1 MSKNAFARGTLTFN
15 LVATGIFD
23 VTLNFVWSEI
33 DVTDT
38 ESTVTESEFLGG
50 KQIINVSFSIWK
62 DAGTAD
68 LVLNRRTVVQTSGTF
83 TVGVAY
89 RLTDWITDDDFT
101 NIGAAS
107 NTDGVEFIA
116 TGTTATKYTNSSIV
130 NTMVEC
136 TLKVEDAAGNYTTYE
151 GDLILLTKDVTGS
164 IDGATQLAYT
174 GRISGALEEA
184 QGQKG

>member
-23 VTLNFVWSEI
+23 VSLDFTYSEM

-38 ESTVTESEFLGG
+38 KSTVTESEFIGG

-68 LVLNRRTVVQTSGTF
+68 LLLNRTTSVLTGPSLVTGT
-83 TVGVAY
+83 AY
-89 RLTDWITDDDFT
+89 RLTDWVTDDDFT
-101 NIGAAS
+101 NVGAGS
-107 NTDGVEFIA
+107 NADGVEFIA
-116 TGTTATKYTNSSIV
+116 TGTTPTHFEHSTV

-136 TLKVEDAAGNYTTYE
+136 TFKVLDSAATFTTYE
-151 GDLILLTKDVTGS
+151 GDLILLTKNLTGT
-164 IDGATQLAYT
+164 IDDAVKVAYT
-174 GRISGALEEA
+174 GRITGALTEA
-184 QGQKG
+184 QG